1 MPQNSFACKM
11 SFSVSDVVGL
21 WWGAVIVSRALGAF
35 GLRRSSVLRFRIG
48 KPFYVIAR
56 CTKAFPS
63 TDNKP
68 DYNRHEEE

>member
-1 MPQNSFACKM
+1 MG
-11 SFSVSDVVGL
+11 FSVFDVVGL
-21 WWGAVIVSRALGAF
+21 WWGTVIVSRALGTF
-35 GLRRSSVLRFRIG
+35 GPRRSSELRFRIG
-48 KPFYVIAR
+48 KPVYVITR